1 MKCLYCFQKDLY
13 MHMHSIFIHNDSNLG
28 CHLKLVTL
36 LLEQSNRQK
45 LDGVEEII
53 SRNLM
58 GLGNAVN

>member
-1 MKCLYCFQKDLY
+1 
-13 MHMHSIFIHNDSNLG
+13 MHKHSIYIHNDSNLG
-28 CHLKLVTL
+28 CRLKLVTL

>member
-1 MKCLYCFQKDLY
+1 M
-13 MHMHSIFIHNDSNLG
+13 
-28 CHLKLVTL
+28 TL

-58 GLGNAVN
+58 GLGNAVDED

>member
-1 MKCLYCFQKDLY
+1 

-36 LLEQSNRQK
+36 LLGQSNRQK
-45 LDGVEEII
+45 LDWVEEII

-58 GLGNAVN
+58 GLGNAVDED